1 MVDNLCLVNV
11 YLPSGSMGYHRQ
23 LIKYEWLDLLYNY
36 LQELKYEGKNVIVC
50 GDFNICHQAIDIHNP
65 KANENTS
72 GFLPKERAWMTKL
85 FSKGYIDT
93 FRFLNLDNQAYTW
106 WTYRAGAKQ
115 KNLGWRIDYFVVSEN
130 MTSQI
135 KRSSILKEI
144 NFSDHCPIVLE
155 LM

>member
-1 MVDNLCLVNV
+1 MAILTKLKVQKVTYGIGHSDYDHEGRLIEVMVDNLCLVNV

-115 KNLGWRIDYFVVSEN
+115 RIWAGE
-130 MTSQI
+130 
-135 KRSSILKEI
+135 
-144 NFSDHCPIVLE
+144 
-155 LM
+155 